1 MAAKKK
7 QLLTL
12 SEVSKRTGIS
22 MPTLQRYKKS
32 YQNRIPSEGEGRSQR
47 YPKEALA
54 VFKQLKKESLA
65 RRGRPRKG
73 TSGKAAPASK
83 TRKTARK
90 TSKRSA
96 AASSGGDSSLI
107 SLSEIG
113 RRTGISYPTLVNY
126 VKRHLSRI
134 PHSGTG
140 RKRRFPVEAVE
151 VFREL
156 RAQSKPGRPR
166 KNAASASPSSA
177 RGGRKGGDRKAT
189 VTDRRLAAQVR
200 DLERAQRE
208 ISKQLDAVLAI
219 LKQPVQVTI
228 KGA

>member
-1 MAAKKK
+1 MAARKK

-32 YQNRIPSEGEGRSQR
+32 YQSRIPSEGEGRSQR

-54 VFKQLKKESLA
+54 VFEQLKKESLA
-65 RRGRPRKG
+65 RRGRPRRSS
-73 TSGKAAPASK
+73 SGKATAAAK
-83 TRKTARK
+83 RKKAARKTA
-90 TSKRSA
+90 KRA
-96 AASSGGDSSLI
+96 TGGGDSSLI

-140 RKRRFPVEAVE
+140 RKRRFPVEAVA

-166 KNAASASPSSA
+166 KNAAPASASA
-177 RGGRKGGDRKAT
+177 GRKGGVRKAT
-189 VTDRRLAAQVR
+189 VTDRRLQAQVR

-228 KGA
+228 RSA